1 MLIYSEGVFSMEIH
15 STGSLSR
22 RKFLTTTA
30 LAGTAL
36 YLGIGPNLGSTAQD
50 PPPETTTLRLRQ
62 WAPACWAPIY
72 VAEPLLR
79 DEGFTD
85 IKYVSFPGT
94 ELVNTLKR
102 DKVDL
107 SPSFTPLDMVNVERS
122 NSPLTFLSGLHRGCY
137 ALVGSEDIRSVNDL
151 KGKTVW
157 TGAIENNGP
166 HLFFK
171 TIVSYVGLNPDTDFE
186 YLWISKGEAMK
197 LFLEGKIDAFMSFP
211 PGPQELMD
219 KGIGHLLVDTNID
232 RPWSQYFCCTIWGH
246 SKFVKDNPVATK
258 RAIRAILKANDIVAQ
273 NPELATD
280 TLLQRK
286 IRKESERKYVL
297 QSMKHIPFGKW
308 RAHNPE
314 DSIRFYALRLREVG
328 MLESQPEEFIGK
340 YTDWSFVN
348 ALKGELAMTW

>member
-1 MLIYSEGVFSMEIH
+1 MLIYSEGVFIMEIH

-36 YLGIGPNLGSTAQD
+36 YLGIGPNLGSAAQD
-50 PPPETTTLRLRQ
+50 PPPETTSLRLRQ
-62 WAPACWAPIY
+62 FAPACWVPLY

-85 IKYVSFPGT
+85 IKYVSGPGT
-94 ELVNTLKR
+94 EFVNMLKR
-102 DKVDL
+102 EEVDL
-107 SPSFTPLDMVNVERS
+107 SPSFTPLDMINIERS
-122 NSPLTFLSGLHRGCY
+122 DSPLTFLSGMHRGCY
-137 ALVGSEDIRSVNDL
+137 ALVGNERIRSVNDL
-151 KGKTVW
+151 KGKRVW
-157 TGAIENNGP
+157 TGSIENNGP
-166 HLFFK
+166 HIFFK

-232 RPWSQYFCCTIWGH
+232 RPWSQYFCCTITGH
-246 SKFVKDNPVATK
+246 TKFVKNNPVATK
-258 RAIRAILKANDIVAQ
+258 RAIRAILKANDIVAKDPQ
-273 NPELATD
+273 LATD

-286 IRKESERKYVL
+286 IRKESEKKYVL
-297 QSMKHIPFGKW
+297 QAVKDIPYGKW
-308 RAHNPE
+308 RAYNPE
-314 DSIRFYALRLREVG
+314 DTLRFYALRLREVG
-328 MLESQPEEFIGK
+328 MLDSQPEEFIRK
-340 YTDWSFVN
+340 HTDWSFVKS
-348 ALKGELAMTW
+348 LKGELAMTW

>member
-1 MLIYSEGVFSMEIH
+1 MEIH

-36 YLGIGPNLGSTAQD
+36 YLGIGPNLGSAAQD
-50 PPPETTTLRLRQ
+50 PPPETTSLRLRQ
-62 WAPACWAPIY
+62 FVPACWVPLY

-85 IKYVSFPGT
+85 ITYVSGPGT
-94 ELVNTLKR
+94 EFVNMLKR
-102 DKVDL
+102 EEVDL
-107 SPSFTPLDMVNVERS
+107 SPSFTPLDMINIERS
-122 NSPLTFLSGLHRGCY
+122 DSPLTFLSGMHRGCY
-137 ALVGSEDIRSVNDL
+137 ALVGNERIRSVNDL
-151 KGKTVW
+151 KGKRVW
-157 TGAIENNGP
+157 TGSIENNGP
-166 HLFFK
+166 HVFFK

-232 RPWSQYFCCTIWGH
+232 RPWSQYFCCTIVGH
-246 SKFVKDNPVATK
+246 TKFVKNNPVATK
-258 RAIRAILKANDIVAQ
+258 RAIRAILKANDIVAKD
-273 NPELATD
+273 PKLATD

-286 IRKESERKYVL
+286 IRKESEKKYVL
-297 QSMKHIPFGKW
+297 QAVKDIPYGKW
-308 RAHNPE
+308 RAYNPE
-314 DSIRFYALRLREVG
+314 DTLRFYALRLREVG
-328 MLESQPEEFIGK
+328 MLDSQPEEFIRK
-340 YTDWSFVN
+340 HTDWSFVKS
-348 ALKGELAMTW
+348 LKGELAMTW

>member
-1 MLIYSEGVFSMEIH
+1 MLIYSEGVFIMEIH

-36 YLGIGPNLGSTAQD
+36 YLGIGPDIVSASQD

-62 WAPACWAPIY
+62 WAPACWAPFY

-94 ELVNTLKR
+94 EYVNMLER
-102 DKVDL
+102 EEVDL
-107 SPSFTPLDMVNVERS
+107 SPSFTPLDMINVERS

-137 ALVGSEDIRSVNDL
+137 ALVGNERIRSVNDL
-151 KGKTVW
+151 KGKRVW
-157 TGAIENNGP
+157 TGSIENNGP
-166 HLFFK
+166 HIFFK

-232 RPWSQYFCCTIWGH
+232 RPWSQYFCCTISGH

-258 RAIRAILKANDIVAQ
+258 RAIRAILKANDHVAK
-273 NPELATD
+273 NPQLATD

-297 QSMKHIPFGKW
+297 QSIKDIPFGEW
-308 RAHNPE
+308 RAYNPE
-314 DSIRFYALRLREVG
+314 DTLRYYALRLREVG
-328 MLESQPEEFIGK
+328 MLDSQPEEFIRK
-340 YTDWSFVN
+340 HTDWSFVKS
-348 ALKGELAMTW
+348 LKGELAMTW